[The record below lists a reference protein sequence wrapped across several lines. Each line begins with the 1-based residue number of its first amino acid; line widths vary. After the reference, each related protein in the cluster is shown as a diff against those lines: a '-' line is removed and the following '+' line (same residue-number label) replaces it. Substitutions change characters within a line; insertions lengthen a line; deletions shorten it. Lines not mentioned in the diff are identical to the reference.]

1 MNSNTPMP
9 MSPHPYRGFAL
20 MLGIS
25 FVVMYAVMFLN
36 VDQFDHIYLSLTRTY
51 MSLLMVS
58 AMALVMLGLMRHMY
72 PDMRLNRLIAGGSVA
87 VFALVLTLL
96 RAQIPVGDVQYM
108 KAMIPHHSSAIMVS
122 RSAELQDP
130 VVKKLAEGI
139 IQSQEREIA
148 EMKAA
153 IARLESQH

>member
-1 MNSNTPMP
+1 

-20 MLGIS
+20 MLLVS
-25 FVVMYAVMFLN
+25 FFVMYAVMFLN
-36 VDQFDHIYLSLTRTY
+36 VDQADHIYLSLTRTY
-51 MSLLMVS
+51 MSLLMVA

-72 PDMRLNRLIAGGSVA
+72 PDKRLNWLIAGSSVA
-87 VFALVLTLL
+87 AFALLLTLL
-96 RAQIPVGDVQYM
+96 RTQTPVSDVQYM

-122 RSAELQDP
+122 RSANLQDP
-130 VVKKLAEGI
+130 EVKRLSEGI

-153 IARLESQH
+153 IARLENQH

>member
-1 MNSNTPMP
+1 MP
-9 MSPHPYRGFAL
+9 MAPHPYRGFAV

-25 FVVMYAVMFLN
+25 FVLMYGIMFLN
-36 VDQFDHIYLSLTRTY
+36 VDQPDHVYLSLTRTY

-72 PDMRLNRLIAGGSVA
+72 PDKRTNQLIAGGSAALFV
-87 VFALVLTLL
+87 LVLLLL

-122 RSAELQDP
+122 RSAKLQDP
-130 VVKKLAEGI
+130 QVQKLAQDI
-139 IQSQEREIA
+139 IRSQEREIA

-153 IARLESQH
+153 IARLNGPQ

>member
-1 MNSNTPMP
+1 
-9 MSPHPYRGFAL
+9 MSPHPYRKFAL
-20 MLGIS
+20 MLVVS

-36 VDQFDHIYLSLTRTY
+36 VYQPNHIYLSLTRTY
-51 MSLLMVS
+51 MSLLMVA

-72 PDMRLNRLIAGGSVA
+72 PDKRTNLLIAGGSVA
-87 VFALVLTLL
+87 VFVLVLTLL

-122 RSAELQDP
+122 SSAELKDP
-130 VVKKLAEGI
+130 EVKKLAEGI

-153 IARLESQH
+153 IARLEGQQ